1 MTVYLDLI
9 ILFNFLVDFLL
20 LLGTNRLCGY
30 PPSPGRAALAALLG
44 GIYGGACVLP
54 GFRFLGNIV
63 WRLISL
69 ALMAVLAFGV
79 SFSALRRG
87 LVFSFLSMALGGI
100 VVCMGRGGFWPVLA
114 AAALLALI
122 CRFGFRGKLD
132 TNSYVPVE
140 LHYGDK
146 HIQLTALRDTG
157 NTLRDPVTGASVLV
171 VGADTARILTGLTM
185 QQLENPMETIHII
198 PGLRLIPYRS
208 VGQKGGLL
216 LALRLKDVKIGNWK
230 GSSLVAFAPQK
241 LSVEGEYQALTG
253 GIA

>member
-157 NTLRDPVTGASVLV
+157 NTLRDPVTGAPVLV
-171 VGADTARILTGLTM
+171 IGAEAANQLTGLTV
-185 QQLENPMETIHII
+185 QQMKKPIESIGAV
-198 PGLRLIPYRS
+198 PGLRLIPYHA
-208 VGQKGGLL
+208 VGNDGGML
-216 LALRLKDVKIGNWK
+216 LALKISKVKIGTWQ
-230 GSSLVAFAPQK
+230 GSSLVAFAP
-241 LSVEGEYQALTG
+241 EGLHPGEEYQALAG
-253 GIA
+253 GYV